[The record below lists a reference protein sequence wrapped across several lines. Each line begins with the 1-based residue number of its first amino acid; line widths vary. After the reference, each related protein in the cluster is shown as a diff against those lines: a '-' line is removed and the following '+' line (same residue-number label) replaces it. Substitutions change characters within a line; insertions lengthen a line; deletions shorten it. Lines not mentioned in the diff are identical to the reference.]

1 MNIGTGALYVFS
13 NHTLHISPANKNAAQ
28 SDKHKSYSRSISYD
42 LGYQNSWYSWDGIE
56 WRFDGSALY
65 IRKRSGG
72 DGTADGASS
81 YSDYPWHH
89 LRANIKTIDVAN
101 NVSTLGT
108 DAFWGC
114 YASNI
119 YLRYNGNMNIGTS
132 ALYVFSNHTLHIW
145 KSNKNAAQ
153 SDKNRSYTR
162 TITYFDNTGVQ
173 CSHPAASLSGWLT
186 SGNTHYKACSQCG
199 NWSTSHNRLSSW
211 KWQSNGT
218 NHWRYCNTCG
228 TTWDS
233 AAHSFGSWYGN
244 TATCTA
250 GGVQYKKCGTCSYVT
265 SATTTALGHS
275 WSAEYADTDG
285 YVKKKCTRSG
295 CTSIQ
300 TLHGIYYTI
309 QYDGN
314 EATSGTTESSSHEYG
329 KATALA
335 TNGYSR
341 TGYTF
346 DSWNTKADG
355 SGTKYEDGASVINL
369 TTSHNS
375 TITLYAQWTVNNY
388 PVTYIVHDITLNADL
403 ITFTHDRNYGTIVSG
418 SEIDS
423 ELNPTAEG
431 VFYINGDERP
441 YKLLTEN
448 DNETLYT
455 TAKVSTAGA
464 TIYRYCR
471 LNEIELSF
479 DPVVSQTD
487 YSCDL
492 SVKKVIPGKTYGELP
507 TPKIKDYVFEGWY
520 TKKSGGEQITADMI
534 VSETQAFTVYAHW
547 TKLPPKII
555 SYDKE
560 VKVIEDLGITED
572 EYLKQYGSLNTNF
585 IQNGQLLYPYQ
596 TATIEVE
603 VGGGEKTLTNS
614 WAFQIKENDT
624 WVLLVSYDN
633 KTLTKDGISYK
644 TWANKDR
651 TKIYLGITGAT
662 RQNKNIEYKAIVTNN
677 AGSVASGAI
686 PLTVYWLPNI
696 RNQ

>member
-1 MNIGTGALYVFS
+1 MNIGNYAFYIYA
-13 NHTLHISPANKNAAQ
+13 NHTLHISPANKNAIQ
-28 SDKHKSYSRSISYD
+28 SDHNYNYSRTVAYD

-56 WRFDGSALY
+56 WRFDGSTLY

-72 DGTADGASS
+72 DGTADATTSANN
-81 YSDYPWHH
+81 YPWSH
-89 LRANIKTIDVAN
+89 LSDKVKTIDVAGD
-101 NVSTLGT
+101 VSSIGT
-108 DAFWGC
+108 NAFRVF
-114 YASNI
+114 YASNV
-119 YLRYNGNMNIGTS
+119 YLRYNGNMNIGNY
-132 ALYVFSNHTLHIW
+132 AFYIYANHTLHIW
-145 KSNKNAAQ
+145 KANKNAIQ
-153 SDKNRSYTR
+153 SDYNYNYSR

-250 GGVQYKKCGTCSYVT
+250 EGVQYKKCGTCSYVT

-314 EATSGTTESSSHEYG
+314 EATSGTTESLSHEYG
-329 KATALA
+329 KATVLT
-335 TNGYSR
+335 TNGYNR

-355 SGTKYEDGASVINL
+355 SGTKYEDRASVINL

-375 TITLYAQWTVNNY
+375 TITLYAQWNVNNY

-441 YKLLTEN
+441 YKLLTED

-471 LNEIELSF
+471 VN
-479 DPVVSQTD
+479 
-487 YSCDL
+487 YSDTSNRASCFNHHC
-492 SVKKVIPGKTYGELP
+492 S
-507 TPKIKDYVFEGWY
+507 
-520 TKKSGGEQITADMI
+520 AD
-534 VSETQAFTVYAHW
+534 
-547 TKLPPKII
+547 TKL
-555 SYDKE
+555 Y
-560 VKVIEDLGITED
+560 
-572 EYLKQYGSLNTNF
+572 F
-585 IQNGQLLYPYQ
+585 
-596 TATIEVE
+596 
-603 VGGGEKTLTNS
+603 
-614 WAFQIKENDT
+614 
-624 WVLLVSYDN
+624 
-633 KTLTKDGISYK
+633 
-644 TWANKDR
+644 
-651 TKIYLGITGAT
+651 
-662 RQNKNIEYKAIVTNN
+662 
-677 AGSVASGAI
+677 
-686 PLTVYWLPNI
+686 
-696 RNQ
+696 